1 MTQKHT
7 NNRMQKKP
15 NDSGQKYGNQKNK
28 TKKKKKKKKKNKPT
42 TKRLNG

>member
-15 NDSGQKYGNQKNK
+15 NDLGLKYGNQK
-28 TKKKKKKKKKNKPT
+28 KKKKNITQNP
-42 TKRLNG
+42 NG